1 MMNENLPNETMN
13 DRLAIVLAM
22 HRIPRTVR
30 DESILAADNIVDG
43 RDLFIRR
50 SRMAEYLKDDCA

>member
-1 MMNENLPNETMN
+1 MMNENLPNEDMS
-13 DRLAIVLAM
+13 DRFAIVMAM

-30 DESILAADNIVDG
+30 DTSIWDSPNVVDA

-50 SRMAEYLKDDCA
+50 TKMAEYLDNDCA

>member
-13 DRLAIVLAM
+13 DRFAIVLAM

-30 DESILAADNIVDG
+30 DTSIADSVNVVDA
-43 RDLFIRR
+43 
-50 SRMAEYLKDDCA
+50 RMAFARKSKMGEYMEHDCA